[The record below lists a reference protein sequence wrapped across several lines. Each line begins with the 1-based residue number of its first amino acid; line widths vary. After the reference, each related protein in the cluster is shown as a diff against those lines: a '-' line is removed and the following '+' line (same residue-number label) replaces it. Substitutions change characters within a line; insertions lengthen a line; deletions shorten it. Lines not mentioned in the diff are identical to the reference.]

1 MKSQILIIDDDEAMC
16 MLLEKLLHKNY
27 AVTTKQNGMEA
38 MYWLVGGRI
47 PDLIIT
53 DLDMPNLDGVE
64 FLKNLKKSGFYKDV
78 PVIVITGYHNK
89 EQKMEC
95 MKHGAYE
102 YFAKPFNPK
111 DLMFS
116 VDVVLKHSKKKMKLI

>member
-1 MKSQILIIDDDEAMC
+1 MKSQILIIDDDDAMC
-16 MLLEKLLHKNY
+16 LLLEKLLHKSY
-27 AVTTKQNGMEA
+27 AVTTKKNGMEA

-78 PVIVITGYHNK
+78 PVIVITGYHDK

-102 YFAKPFNPK
+102 FFIKPFNPK
-111 DLMFS
+111 DLLFS